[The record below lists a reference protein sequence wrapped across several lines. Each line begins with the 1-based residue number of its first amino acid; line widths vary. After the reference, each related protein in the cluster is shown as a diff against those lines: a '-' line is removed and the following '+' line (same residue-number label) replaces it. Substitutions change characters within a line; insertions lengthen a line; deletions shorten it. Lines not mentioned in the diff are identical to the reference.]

1 MKYDFSTYILNKLNE
16 ADGQK
21 KKEDNITI
29 NTDGKKVIISSN
41 TTEKELVNFF
51 KKHID
56 DIDIKE
62 EGDKKVYIFNG
73 EKGEYTFSKTNLP
86 FDKLYKKAL
95 EESKGDN
102 DQKLLDEDGFKLLGK
117 TIAYR
122 SALTAWSIINNSGDD
137 FKQAALDV
145 FKDNSEYSIKQ
156 LENLDSLLDYSAA
169 DLTIQKK
176 IKRNDKNDANYEKN
190 LKTYK
195 EYEEQ
200 LKSKENFKT
209 IQTIKKNYEKEF
221 KDTREVL
228 EQAFNDGMAEQ
239 KKEMQAKDYK
249 WKDPATGKEPKG
261 AEKLN
266 QLGDKAY
273 KMLESGV
280 EKFSDFAKRQ
290 QGLDKAILTL
300 AVIGVKGMI
309 FGAKVLKNLLAGTI
323 KRTNMHDCLRNTAK
337 FKDVENKI
345 KLFMKEY
352 EEWDKENKEQSK
364 KDDKDK
370 TDEEKKQEEDKKKT
384 ILMKLTELM
393 NTHVM
398 PYYYAKL
405 AIITACIENKE
416 NKYIIKQEDNKWSTY
431 NTSTGRLTVIEDNT
445 ILMYHLLKFLT
456 DDKQIIGFKTGFNKV
471 LETFGDEKPDFKLPT
486 DVNFNSTYK
495 TNLSN
500 WLDRASTVKDI
511 KNPHLPFR
519 IEKFKTEWEK
529 FYKEDLYKK
538 SFANYKEFLEFCRK
552 AQELVHDVHL
562 PVAKGIRLKFK
573 GDEDAGVPGVITGAK
588 QETEK
593 QEENNGV
600 DKEQINKDY
609 KEISA
614 ALDELK
620 NVNELNKVNDKFD
633 TINSKVNDTIDQLKG
648 VVKNDK
654 ESDEAKKKK
663 LEELLMAKTTI
674 DKVIAIKAVM
684 NNYNLTES
692 VAMNEIIK
700 LLNEDE
706 NAEAKTPDVGSI
718 KNEISEI
725 IGGDITIDNA
735 SEFTE
740 KSNKVYNEIDALYN
754 KLNDDSKK
762 KLEEYKDKPL
772 QLLYAIGSING
783 EKKDQAPVDA
793 NQTQDAINKT
803 KQAIET
809 AENTDIIF
817 NDEYY
822 NELKG
827 ELKGVYSTIEEMTKN
842 NDELLQ
848 AFLDIKIDDEIK
860 DELLPN
866 LWHYKRFLT
875 IISQKKGEEKKE
887 LKDSYN
893 PFYAHDMLVLLE
905 AETEENKDNN
915 NVVEALKAKTKAIKE
930 ILAKQDVAEFN
941 KAYKVWKDEINQLLE
956 KFDKIE
962 NKDKLTD
969 PLQKLSAIGN
979 YIKNK
984 PDEKKEENPQPAE
997 EGAKSEESEKS
1008 AENQKS

>member
-1 MKYDFSTYILNKLNE
+1 MKYDFRTYLTQALNE
-16 ADGQK
+16 NDEVK
-21 KKEDNITI
+21 KKEPNITI
-29 NTDGKKVIISSN
+29 NKGSNKKVIISSN
-41 TTEKELVNFF
+41 TKEKELVNFF
-51 KKHID
+51 KKYID
-56 DIDIKE
+56 DIDIKD
-62 EGDKKVYIFNG
+62 EGDKKVYVFNG
-73 EKGEYTFSKTNLP
+73 EQGKYSFENKSGLP

-95 EESKGDN
+95 EESRGDN

-122 SALTAWSIINNSGDD
+122 SALTVWNIINNSGDD

-200 LKSKENFKT
+200 LKSKENFNT

-228 EQAFNDGMAEQ
+228 EQSFNDGMAEQ
-239 KKEMQAKDYK
+239 KKDMQAKDYK

-280 EKFSDFAKRQ
+280 EKFSDFVKRQ
-290 QGLDKAILTL
+290 QGMDKVILTL

-309 FGAKVLKNLLAGTI
+309 FGAKVFKNLLTGAI
-323 KRTNMHDCLRNTAK
+323 KRINFHDCLRNTAK

-352 EEWDKENKEQSK
+352 EEWDKENSEQSK

-370 TDEEKKQEEDKKKT
+370 TDEEKKQEEYKKKT
-384 ILMKLTELM
+384 ILMKLSELM

-456 DDKQIIGFKTGFNKV
+456 DDKQIPGFRTGFKKV

-519 IEKFKTEWEK
+519 IEQFKKKWNQ
-529 FYKEDLYKK
+529 FYDAELYKK
-538 SFANYKEFLEFCRK
+538 SFGNYKEFLEFCRK
-552 AQELVHDVHL
+552 AQELLYNVHL
-562 PVAKGIRLKFK
+562 PVAKGIKLKFK

-588 QETEK
+588 KETEE
-593 QEENNGV
+593 QENNDNGV
-600 DKEQINKDY
+600 DKEQVNKEY
-609 KEISA
+609 KEIES
-614 ALDELK
+614 ALDELTTNNK
-620 NVNELNKVNDKFD
+620 LEVINDKITDINDKSDTTLKQLKDMVSNMDNIEDDQKKKFIAFIETYLEKKSVDKIFAIKALMTQFKLTESTTLNSIMNILNEDVNAEELNTLKKTLVNAVSKTIDLNKVETFVEDFNKKIKQIYD
-633 TINSKVNDTIDQLKG
+633 TLD
-648 VVKNDK
+648 
-654 ESDEAKKKK
+654 DETKKK
-663 LEELLMAKTTI
+663 LE
-674 DKVIAIKAVM
+674 
-684 NNYNLTES
+684 N
-692 VAMNEIIK
+692 
-700 LLNEDE
+700 
-706 NAEAKTPDVGSI
+706 
-718 KNEISEI
+718 
-725 IGGDITIDNA
+725 
-735 SEFTE
+735 
-740 KSNKVYNEIDALYN
+740 
-754 KLNDDSKK
+754 
-762 KLEEYKDKPL
+762 YKDDGLK
-772 QLLYAIGSING
+772 LLYAI
-783 EKKDQAPVDA
+783 
-793 NQTQDAINKT
+793 
-803 KQAIET
+803 
-809 AENTDIIF
+809 
-817 NDEYY
+817 
-822 NELKG
+822 
-827 ELKGVYSTIEEMTKN
+827 
-842 NDELLQ
+842 
-848 AFLDIKIDDEIK
+848 
-860 DELLPN
+860 
-866 LWHYKRFLT
+866 
-875 IISQKKGEEKKE
+875 
-887 LKDSYN
+887 
-893 PFYAHDMLVLLE
+893 
-905 AETEENKDNN
+905 
-915 NVVEALKAKTKAIKE
+915 
-930 ILAKQDVAEFN
+930 
-941 KAYKVWKDEINQLLE
+941 
-956 KFDKIE
+956 
-962 NKDKLTD
+962 
-969 PLQKLSAIGN
+969 SAIT
-979 YIKNK
+979 NK
-984 PDEKKEENPQPAE
+984 PNTEKSQPAE
-997 EGAKSEESEKS
+997 GGDKSEKS
-1008 AENQKS
+1008 GETQNS

>member
-1 MKYDFSTYILNKLNE
+1 MKYDFNTYILNKLNE
-16 ADGQK
+16 DNKEQK
-21 KKEDNITI
+21 KKESNITI
-29 NTDGKKVIISSN
+29 NTDGKQVVISSN

-56 DIDIKE
+56 DIDIKD
-62 EGDKKVYIFNG
+62 EGDKKVYVYNG
-73 EKGEYTFSKTNLP
+73 ERGEYTFSKTNLP

-176 IKRNDKNDANYEKN
+176 IKRNDKNDTNYEKN

-195 EYEEQ
+195 GYEEQ

-239 KKEMQAKDYK
+239 KKNMQAKDYK

-300 AVIGVKGMI
+300 AVIGLKGMI
-309 FGAKVLKNLLAGTI
+309 FGAKVLKNLLTGAI

-384 ILMKLTELM
+384 ILMKLSELM

-456 DDKQIIGFKTGFNKV
+456 DDKQIPGFRTGFKKV

-486 DVNFNSTYK
+486 DVNFNETYK
-495 TNLSN
+495 TNLIN

-519 IEKFKTEWEK
+519 IEQFKTKWEK

-552 AQELVHDVHL
+552 AQELLHDVHL

-633 TINSKVNDTIDQLKG
+633 TINSKVNDTVDQLKG

-725 IGGDITIDNA
+725 IGGDITIDNT
-735 SEFTE
+735 SSFTD
-740 KSNKVYNEIDALYN
+740 KSKKVYDEIKGLYDAQ
-754 KLNDDSKK
+754 NDDTKK

-772 QLLYAIGSING
+772 QLLYAIGAIKG
-783 EKKDQAPVDA
+783 EKKEQTPVDA

-803 KQAIET
+803 KQTIET
-809 AENTDIIF
+809 AEDTDIIF
-817 NDEYY
+817 TDEYY
-822 NELKG
+822 DKLKG
-827 ELKGVYSTIEEMTKN
+827 ELKEVYSKIDEMTKN

-848 AFLDIKIDDEIK
+848 AFTDIKIDDEIK

-875 IISQKKGEEKKE
+875 IISQKKEEGNKE

-915 NVVEALKAKTKAIKE
+915 NVVESLKAKTKAIKE

-969 PLQKLSAIGN
+969 PLQKLSAMGN

-984 PDEKKEENPQPAE
+984 PEEKKEENPQPAE
-997 EGAKSEESEKS
+997 
-1008 AENQKS
+1008 

>member
-16 ADGQK
+16 KDEQK
-21 KKEDNITI
+21 KKEPNITI
-29 NTDGKKVIISSN
+29 NKGGNKKVIISSN

-51 KKHID
+51 KKYID

-62 EGDKKVYIFNG
+62 EGDKKVYVFNG
-73 EKGEYTFSKTNLP
+73 EQGEYSFEINSGLP

-95 EESKGDN
+95 ESSRGDN

-169 DLTIQKK
+169 DLTIKQK

-209 IQTIKKNYEKEF
+209 IQAIKKNYEKEF

-228 EQAFNDGMAEQ
+228 YKAFNDGMAEQ
-239 KKEMQAKDYK
+239 KKEMQSKDYK

-273 KMLESGV
+273 KMIESGV
-280 EKFSDFAKRQ
+280 EKFADFAKRQ

-300 AVIGVKGMI
+300 AVVGVKGMI
-309 FGAKVLKNLLAGTI
+309 FGAKMLKSLLTGAI
-323 KRTNMHDCLRNTAK
+323 KRTNLHDCLRNTAK

-345 KLFMKEY
+345 KIFMKEF
-352 EEWDKENKEQSK
+352 EEWNKENQEQSK

-370 TDEEKKQEEDKKKT
+370 TDEEKRQEEDKKKT
-384 ILMKLTELM
+384 ILMKLSELM

-405 AIITACIENKE
+405 GIITACIENKE

-456 DDKQIIGFKTGFNKV
+456 DEKQIPGFRTGFKKV

-495 TNLSN
+495 TNLLN

-519 IEKFKTEWEK
+519 IEQFKKKWDK
-529 FYKEDLYKK
+529 FYTADLYKK
-538 SFANYKEFLEFCRK
+538 SFANYKEFLEFCIK

-573 GDEDAGVPGVITGAK
+573 GDEDAGVPGVVTGAN
-588 QETEK
+588 QGEN
-593 QEENNGV
+593 QEEEKAPVTEEVAKEALNNVTYNADEGNV
-600 DKEQINKDY
+600 YIKYSEYNGTKDFNVSFNKENAEKKEHLEGFTDVYSKYKDVFDEWANQNKDNKDLQEPINIMKIALGYNEEKEEEQKDVFDGNSQELKDKY
-609 KEISA
+609 KTIT
-614 ALDELK
+614 DELVALK
-620 NVNELNKVNDKFD
+620 ELNDMTKV
-633 TINSKVNDTIDQLKG
+633 T
-648 VVKNDK
+648 
-654 ESDEAKKKK
+654 E
-663 LEELLMAKTTI
+663 TI
-674 DKVIAIKAVM
+674 DKVNGEITNFENGIKSILDKMDKDEKVKKNEVIQKYHKVIFETGKNSLKQILFAKTLMSIFDLKECVYL
-684 NNYNLTES
+684 NNIVKL
-692 VAMNEIIK
+692 MNEAEIPNVENRVNNTKKAINSFIEKKLTNNDSIADLAKYCDKITNEIK
-700 LLNEDE
+700 EIYDTLTKED
-706 NAEAKTPDVGSI
+706 KDDTI
-718 KNEISEI
+718 KNKLKPYSE
-725 IGGDITIDNA
+725 D
-735 SEFTE
+735 
-740 KSNKVYNEIDALYN
+740 
-754 KLNDDSKK
+754 
-762 KLEEYKDKPL
+762 PL
-772 QLLYAIGSING
+772 KLLYAMSML
-783 EKKDQAPVDA
+783 DQL
-793 NQTQDAINKT
+793 KT
-803 KQAIET
+803 PENT
-809 AENTDIIF
+809 ENTENTDSEKPKET
-817 NDEYY
+817 DKEK
-822 NELKG
+822 EPEG
-827 ELKGVYSTIEEMTKN
+827 EK
-842 NDELLQ
+842 
-848 AFLDIKIDDEIK
+848 
-860 DELLPN
+860 
-866 LWHYKRFLT
+866 
-875 IISQKKGEEKKE
+875 
-887 LKDSYN
+887 
-893 PFYAHDMLVLLE
+893 
-905 AETEENKDNN
+905 
-915 NVVEALKAKTKAIKE
+915 
-930 ILAKQDVAEFN
+930 VAN
-941 KAYKVWKDEINQLLE
+941 
-956 KFDKIE
+956 
-962 NKDKLTD
+962 
-969 PLQKLSAIGN
+969 
-979 YIKNK
+979 
-984 PDEKKEENPQPAE
+984 PAE
-997 EGAKSEESEKS
+997 KEKEM
-1008 AENQKS
+1008 ANA

>member
-16 ADGQK
+16 SDGQQK
-21 KKEDNITI
+21 KKDNITI
-29 NTDGKKVIISSN
+29 DPDNKKVVISSN

-62 EGDKKVYIFNG
+62 EGDKKVYVYNG
-73 EKGEYTFSKTNLP
+73 EKGEYSFVDKSGLQ

-95 EESKGDN
+95 EESRGDN
-102 DQKLLDEDGFKLLGK
+102 DQKILDEDGFKLLGK

-169 DLTIQKK
+169 DLTIKKK

-195 EYEEQ
+195 DYEEQ

-221 KDTREVL
+221 KDTRDVL
-228 EQAFNDGMAEQ
+228 EQSFNNGMAEQ

-249 WKDPATGKEPKG
+249 WKDPVTGKEPTG

-300 AVIGVKGMI
+300 AVIGLKGMI

-323 KRTNMHDCLRNTAK
+323 KRINFHDCLRNTAK

-345 KLFMKEY
+345 KIFMKEY

-393 NTHVM
+393 NTIVM

-456 DDKQIIGFKTGFNKV
+456 DEKQIPGFRTGFKKV
-471 LETFGDEKPDFKLPT
+471 LETFGDEKPNFKLPT
-486 DVNFNSTYK
+486 DVNFNPTYR

-519 IEKFKTEWEK
+519 IEKFKENWEQFYTEE
-529 FYKEDLYKK
+529 LYKK
-538 SFANYKEFLEFCRK
+538 SFGNYKEFLEFCRK
-552 AQELVHDVHL
+552 AQELLHDVHL

-588 QETEK
+588 KEETKEEQNPEEDKEYQEILNSVEDIKNATNAEEVSKNYGDTKEK
-593 QEENNGV
+593 VDKAVDQIQNNIKNQEIKDYLDKHFLNIQKADTLTKMMYLNTAKSKGLFDSCVAFNYAMNMLLENNNSSGNSSEV
-600 DKEQINKDY
+600 FKDIVNLLNGESNDNTIEDFKKKDEELNTSMEKAKEQMKDDV
-609 KEISA
+609 KK
-614 ALDELK
+614 ALPDDPLA
-620 NVNELNKVNDKFD
+620 VYSYLNK
-633 TINSKVNDTIDQLKG
+633 
-648 VVKNDK
+648 K
-654 ESDEAKKKK
+654 EKPKK
-663 LEELLMAKTTI
+663 LEVNVDTLIQQLERPDTDYEKLQKEYSSY
-674 DKVIAIKAVM
+674 DKMIKD
-684 NNYNLTES
+684 YIGKDEDKLKQYTRGS
-692 VAMNEIIK
+692 KII
-700 LLNEDE
+700 EE
-706 NAEAKTPDVGSI
+706 F
-718 KNEISEI
+718 
-725 IGGDITIDNA
+725 GD
-735 SEFTE
+735 
-740 KSNKVYNEIDALYN
+740 
-754 KLNDDSKK
+754 
-762 KLEEYKDKPL
+762 
-772 QLLYAIGSING
+772 
-783 EKKDQAPVDA
+783 
-793 NQTQDAINKT
+793 
-803 KQAIET
+803 
-809 AENTDIIF
+809 DIIPKLWF
-817 NDEYY
+817 A
-822 NELKG
+822 K
-827 ELKGVYSTIEEMTKN
+827 KYSDWVTKPKESY
-842 NDELLQ
+842 DPFIDYSLL
-848 AFLDIKIDDEIK
+848 FLLEDDET
-860 DELLPN
+860 N
-866 LWHYKRFLT
+866 
-875 IISQKKGEEKKE
+875 
-887 LKDSYN
+887 
-893 PFYAHDMLVLLE
+893 
-905 AETEENKDNN
+905 NKDN
-915 NVVEALKAKTKAIKE
+915 KAEEVKNKIKE
-930 ILAKQDVAEFN
+930 AHKQLDDIISADSLEPYKKW
-941 KAYKVWKDEINQLLE
+941 KAGIIELFKQ
-956 KFDKIE
+956 FGDKIE
-962 NKDKLTD
+962 NKDELKD
-969 PLQKLSAIGN
+969 PVQMLSAMID
-979 YIKNK
+979 YIETNK
-984 PDEKKEENPQPAE
+984 PEEKKENPQPAE
-997 EGAKSEESEKS
+997 EGAKSDKSEKS
-1008 AENQKS
+1008 EEAEKS